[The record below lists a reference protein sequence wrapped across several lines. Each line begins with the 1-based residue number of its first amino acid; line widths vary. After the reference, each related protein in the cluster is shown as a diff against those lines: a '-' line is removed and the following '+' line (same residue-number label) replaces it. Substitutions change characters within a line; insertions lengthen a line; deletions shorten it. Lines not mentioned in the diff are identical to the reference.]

1 MVFQSGF
8 GIGFVAT
15 SFTLEPFDIQVLHFV
30 MELQAFFSCENFT
43 TFITWEF
50 PILLEM
56 NTVLVTFEIMNCVP
70 WTFDHSCTNAAFRS
84 VPFVDFFNNMLLIAG
99 RWRGCVGSRLDQE
112 VDLQASRTTFGTEA
126 RNRKERHGP
135 IAFP

>member
-1 MVFQSGF
+1 MTNKLTVLAIKGFFGMHGFDMVFQSGF

-30 MELQAFFSCENFT
+30 MELQAFFSCENST

-56 NTVLVTFEIMNCVP
+56 NTVLVTFKVMNCVP
-70 WTFDHSCTNAAFRS
+70 WTFDHSCTNVTDS
-84 VPFVDFFNNMLLIAG
+84 VG
-99 RWRGCVGSRLDQE
+99 
-112 VDLQASRTTFGTEA
+112 
-126 RNRKERHGP
+126 
-135 IAFP
+135 